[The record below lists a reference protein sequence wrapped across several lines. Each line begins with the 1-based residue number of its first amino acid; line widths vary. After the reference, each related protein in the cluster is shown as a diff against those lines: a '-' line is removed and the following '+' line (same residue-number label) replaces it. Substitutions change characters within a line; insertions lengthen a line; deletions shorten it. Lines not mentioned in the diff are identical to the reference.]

1 MIRFHNVTYR
11 HAHRRRLARQRQ
23 MARPV
28 LEGLDFTIQQGSFY
42 WLTGPSGAGKS
53 SLLRLAHAETL
64 PESGTVEILG
74 VATDRASRRQLAQL
88 RQRIGFIPQDLRLL
102 GELNVYDN
110 IALPLRLAGQSD
122 NAIRGEIGSIL
133 DWLDLGGKSGSLPDE
148 LSGGERQRV
157 AIARALVT
165 RPALLLAD
173 EPTNALAES
182 QSWQLIEALRALS
195 RTGTTVIVATHNE
208 SLLRAMPLPCISL
221 RNGRLEKPVP
231 PPVMH
236 PPDTHPTG
244 FQPMPPGGDVSNHS
258 DSFAASFSL
267 SATRALRERDR

>member
-11 HAHRRRLARQRQ
+11 HAYRRRLARQRQ

-74 VATDRASRRQLAQL
+74 VATERASRRQLAQL

-102 GELNVYDN
+102 GELSVYDN

-122 NAIRGEIGSIL
+122 SAIRGEIGSIL
-133 DWLDLGGKSGSLPDE
+133 DWLDLGAKSDSLPDE

-195 RTGTTVIVATHNE
+195 RSGTTVIVATHNE

-236 PPDTHPTG
+236 HPETHASGSDTSTHD
-244 FQPMPPGGDVSNHS
+244 GDDIRHS
-258 DSFAASFSL
+258 DDHATSPFL
-267 SATRALRERDR
+267 SASRPLRERDR

>member
-1 MIRFHNVTYR
+1 MIRFYNVSYR
-11 HAHRRRLARQRQ
+11 HALRRRLAGQRQ
-23 MARPV
+23 MPRPV

-74 VATDRASRRQLAQL
+74 VSTDRASRRQLAQL

-195 RTGTTVIVATHNE
+195 RAGTTVIVATHNE

-258 DSFAASFSL
+258 DGSPASFSL
-267 SATRALRERDR
+267 SAPHSLRERDR